1 MRRTLRLFAC
11 GVLAAVAGYLY
22 AYPLVAKAPQEV
34 PPKGGRYEVKP
45 ALDRYC
51 VTCHN
56 AKLKTAGLSLE
67 QVDASRIGLDA
78 EMWEKVA
85 RKLRTREMPP
95 SGIPRPDQATY
106 EQLVSTLET
115 ALDEAAAADPHPG
128 SVIIHRLNR
137 TEYTNAIR

>member
-1 MRRTLRLFAC
+1 MFAC

-22 AYPLVAKAPQEV
+22 AYPIDAQAPQV
-34 PPKGGRYEVKP
+34 GPPKAAHYELKP

-51 VTCHN
+51 ITCHN

-67 QVDASRIGLDA
+67 QVDPSRVSRDV

-95 SGIPRPDQATY
+95 SGLPRPDQATY

-115 ALDEAAAADPHPG
+115 ALDDAAVADPHPG
-128 SVIIHRLNR
+128 RVSPLHRLGHF
-137 TEYTNAIR
+137 

>member
-1 MRRTLRLFAC
+1 MRRAWRLFAC
-11 GVLAAVAGYLY
+11 GMLAAMAGYLCPD
-22 AYPLVAKAPQEV
+22 PLVAKAPQDA
-34 PPKGGRYEVKP
+34 PPKGGGPPLGGPYEVKP

-67 QVDASRIGLDA
+67 QVDASRIARGA
-78 EMWEKVA
+78 EMWKKVA

-115 ALDEAAAADPHPG
+115 ALDEAAAIDPHPG
-128 SVIIHRLNR
+128 RIVIHRLNR
-137 TEYTNAIR
+137 